1 MNSRMNKNYALG
13 VLFALATIEPVS
25 ATPLTGLYPD
35 GFSAFA
41 GEAAIDGAGSMINA
55 RNGAIDSAPD
65 QAWTGL
71 TGGMES
77 SMAFANGIAMPR
89 VADAAPAPDEVGEPA
104 TILLL
109 GAGIG
114 MIAFFVRRR

>member
-1 MNSRMNKNYALG
+1 MNKNDALA
-13 VLFALATIEPVS
+13 VLFALATIQPVS
-25 ATPLTGLYPD
+25 ATPLTGLDPD
-35 GFSAFA
+35 SFSVFA

-55 RNGAIDSAPD
+55 RNGAIDGAPD
-65 QAWTGL
+65 QAWAGL
-71 TGGMES
+71 TGGMDS
-77 SMAFANGIAMPR
+77 GMAFVNGIAMTR